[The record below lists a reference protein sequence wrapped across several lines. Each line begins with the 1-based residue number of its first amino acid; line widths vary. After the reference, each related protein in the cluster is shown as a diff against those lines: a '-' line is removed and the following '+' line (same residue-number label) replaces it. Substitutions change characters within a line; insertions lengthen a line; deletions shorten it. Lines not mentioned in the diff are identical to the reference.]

1 MLSFLIDGEFYDK
14 LFLMKGNLGC
24 FLPNS
29 VLTLLSENKEYKVF
43 EGAVLFAD
51 VAGFTPLTEA
61 LMVLGKEGSEELTRI
76 LNNYFSEMLKIVDEY
91 DGDVLRFAGDAIT
104 ILFEEDNGETALSCA
119 LEMLEKMKD
128 FSAINTRAGEFKLE
142 MKIGCS
148 KGKTL
153 IGIINDSKEIDYY
166 ALGEPLDDSA
176 EAEHHAKKGEIV
188 AAKNVFVPDYLSKR
202 EFSDGFEIISGSYHK
217 KPLKAKKQFQS
228 SLNNFLSQYLP
239 KHIIELSDP
248 TTMGEHRGTTV
259 IFLSF
264 SLSKESDEET
274 HKEICHFY
282 SNLKKIVSKYG
293 GFINKLD
300 FGDKGSKALLLF
312 GTPHS
317 LEKRE
322 IMATRC
328 ALEIVESMDKNHQI
342 KMGITSS
349 HLFSGPLG
357 SINRR
362 EFTVMGDG
370 INLSARLMG
379 YAKNIVPKEQNH
391 NNAIIITDEN
401 TYKAAKNDIEFIE
414 RGKIS
419 VKGKSALIPIFEPI
433 KIEEEK
439 TEKTKT
445 LYGFEGIQK
454 ELVEW
459 IKSEERSPLLI
470 TSEIGGGKSSLSEWL
485 YNQTILREYKSIK
498 IELHPF
504 SKELFFSLFSRI
516 MKKLLQI
523 KNEED
528 LSALAQK
535 LPDKLRDFTDLL
547 NPYLG
552 YKEKENPSLKNLTP
566 KDRRDIA
573 FSIFLSL
580 LNNVEKTIIIVDN
593 LSFADETSLQFLSQY
608 LTQYEK
614 KSLDFA
620 VFSRKEIFSN
630 QIANS
635 FEKKIELP
643 LLSKDN
649 IKEFLEKEFNLKN
662 LTEKAIDFFEE
673 KSKGNPQLL
682 SALYET
688 AQKEN
693 LVIEKEGVKFIDED
707 RLFKTTFPDSLEAIY
722 LKEFDRLSK
731 REKDFLFSSSILG
744 LNVSVNLLSK
754 ISDFDEKEID
764 DLSDKLEKKN
774 FLKIDN
780 SGKRKY
786 LQFTDTLLYEAIYNL
801 APFSFKR
808 DFHKKVFWEIYNLE
822 GESKPSVF
830 PYLAYHSERAEDKEN
845 AIKFHRLSA
854 RMFSER
860 YDNLSALKHYEYVIK
875 NDDISKDYFE
885 DSFKLLDIYLSLC
898 NFEDFKNLLDNLAQ
912 IINKMSQCEV
922 SSFYNFLSEKNTREG
937 QLTEAELNLKKS
949 LEISEKSNYL
959 YGIARALLN
968 LVGRVYGPAGRY
980 EEGRKC
986 LEKLLSLPKFEGDAV
1001 FRVVALMNLGLI
1013 SRHNLDFL
1021 RAYSYYRKSFIFAKK
1036 NNLYLRLTAIIS
1048 NIMQLSYESGNLER
1062 AIKYSKKG
1070 FEIAKDFNQ
1079 REHLLDVAIHFALF
1093 LWSKGEISRATEIL
1107 LNTNNK
1113 TLFLKKHYEKGMAK
1127 VVFAI
1132 CIFERNY
1139 FLLALEGIKESLE
1152 IFEKNSCPY
1161 ESFSSKLEYL
1171 RLLKFLGDEVNFK
1184 NTIKKWGGKEK
1195 ILEEAKKYNLPFSLR
1210 AIVEENPFVKYD
1222 KNKAEAQ
1229 NSGKLDSLNNSLPP
1243 FDPDAYFVFWFD
1255 CQEEI
1260 FLHLWKNEIKKREK
1274 FLRWDLKVKWCW
1286 AYLSKN
1292 LEPPFNP
1299 IRLLSKS
1306 PGGIF
1311 GLRIHA
1317 ILYRQNLEKGNK
1329 SKADRIRK
1337 RFLDNIYVAKIHS
1350 DENIWNCILKDK
1362 DIFFAIKGRGDK
1374 KKE

>member
-1 MLSFLIDGEFYDK
+1 
-14 LFLMKGNLGC
+14 MKGNLGC

-91 DGDVLRFAGDAIT
+91 DGDILRFAGDAIT
-104 ILFEEDNGETALSCA
+104 ILFEEDTGETALSCA

-128 FSAINTRAGEFKLE
+128 FSAIKTRAGEFKLE

-148 KGKTL
+148 KGKTQ

-166 ALGEPLDDSA
+166 ALGQPLDASA
-176 EAEHHAKKGEIV
+176 EAEHHSKKGEIV
-188 AAKNVFVPDYLSKR
+188 AAKNVFTPDYLSKR
-202 EFSDGFEIISGSYHK
+202 EISDGFEIISGSYHRK
-217 KPLKAKKQFQS
+217 HVKAKKQFQS
-228 SLNNFLSQYLP
+228 SLNKFLSQYLP

-259 IFLSF
+259 VFLSF
-264 SLSKESDEET
+264 SLSKGSDEET
-274 HKEICHFY
+274 HKEISQFY
-282 SNLKKIVSKYG
+282 LKLKKIVGKYG

-322 IMATRC
+322 ITATRC

-357 SINRR
+357 SFNRR

-379 YAKNIVPKEQNH
+379 YAKSTDLSEENH
-391 NNAIIITDEN
+391 NKAKIITDEN
-401 TYKAAKNDIEFIE
+401 TYKAAKDEIEFIE

-419 VKGKSALIPIFEPI
+419 VKGKSGLIPIFEPI
-433 KIEEEK
+433 KIKEEK
-439 TEKTKT
+439 SEKTKT

-516 MKKLLQI
+516 IKKLFEI
-523 KNEED
+523 KKEED

-566 KDRRDIA
+566 KDKRDIA

-593 LSFADETSLQFLSQY
+593 LSYADETSLQFLSQY

-643 LLSKDN
+643 PFTKEN

-722 LKEFDRLSK
+722 LKEFDKLSK
-731 REKDFLFSSSILG
+731 REKDFLFTSSILG

-754 ISDFDEKEID
+754 IAGFDEKEIN

-808 DFHKKVFWEIYNLE
+808 DFHKKVFLEIYNLE

-885 DSFKLLDIYLSLC
+885 VSFKLLDIYLSLG

-912 IINKMSQCEV
+912 FKNQMSPSEN
-922 SSFYNFLSEKNTREG
+922 SSFYDFMAEKEVREG
-937 QLTEAELNLKKS
+937 NLEQAELNLKIS
-949 LEISEKSNYL
+949 LQISEKNNYL

-968 LVGRVYGPAGRY
+968 SVGLVLGPTGRY

-1001 FRVVALMNLGLI
+1001 FRVVALMNLG
-1013 SRHNLDFL
+1013 S
-1021 RAYSYYRKSFIFAKK
+1021 IFKLKNEYTNAMKLYLK
-1036 NNLYLRLTAIIS
+1036 GLSLARNNNLILRETAILS
-1048 NIMQLSYESGNLER
+1048 NLTILHYLKNCFKKALTYSNLGINKSAILAQKELSV
-1062 AIKYSKKG
+1062 
-1070 FEIAKDFNQ
+1070 D
-1079 REHLLDVAIHFALF
+1079 LF
-1093 LWSKGEISRATEIL
+1093 LWCSLCLWTIGEMEKARTIAEETFLIAKFFKKVYQEANL
-1107 LNTNNK
+1107 LTN
-1113 TLFLKKHYEKGMAK
+1113 LAIIYYEKLMFYK
-1127 VVFAI
+1127 
-1132 CIFERNY
+1132 
-1139 FLLALEGIKESLE
+1139 
-1152 IFEKNSCPY
+1152 
-1161 ESFSSKLEYL
+1161 SFTNILKSTNLFKDIGVPAEHNSSKLEYL
-1171 RLLKFLGDEVNFK
+1171 RLLKFLGDEINF
-1184 NTIKKWGGKEK
+1184 NRAIEKWGGKDK
-1195 ILEEAKKYNLPFSLR
+1195 ILEESKKYNLPFSLR
-1210 AIVEENPFVKYD
+1210 AVIEENPLVKLIED
-1222 KNKAEAQ
+1222 RAET
-1229 NSGKLDSLNNSLPP
+1229 P
-1243 FDPDAYFVFWFD
+1243 FDPDAHFVFWFD
-1255 CQEEI
+1255 LQHKR
-1260 FLHLWKNEIKKREK
+1260 FLHLWKDEIKKREK

-1286 AYLSKN
+1286 AFLSKN

-1311 GLRIHA
+1311 GLRILA
-1317 ILYRQNLEKGNK
+1317 ILYRQNIEKGNK
-1329 SKADRIRK
+1329 SKADKIRK
-1337 RFLDNIYVAKIHS
+1337 RFLDNIYFAKIHS
-1350 DENIWNCILKDK
+1350 DYNIWKCILKDK
-1362 DIFFAIKGRGDK
+1362 DILFAIKGRGDK
-1374 KKE
+1374 E